1 VEGGSSADHP
11 SGSSQRPTHLV
22 VGRILRPHGMI
33 GEVVAEI
40 LTDFPDRFSLLKTVY
55 LGELHTPV
63 TLEGY
68 RMHGRRILLKLAGS
82 DHRDQADR
90 YRGNL
95 IYVPIDD
102 AIPLEEDRYYLYEI
116 VGLETW
122 TTEGEYLGRIEEVI
136 HTGSND
142 VYVVKDGDREVLIP
156 ALSDVVLDVD
166 VDAGRI
172 EVRLMKGLR

>member
-1 VEGGSSADHP
+1 MEGASKADHP
-11 SGSSQRPTHLV
+11 SSSSRQPTHLV
-22 VGRILRPHGMI
+22 VGRILRPHGMR
-33 GEVVAEI
+33 GEVEAEI
-40 LTDFPDRFSLLKTVY
+40 LTDYPERFSLLKTVY
-55 LGELHTPV
+55 LGEGHTPV

-68 RMHGRRILLKLAGS
+68 RMHGRRILLTLAGT
-82 DHRDQADR
+82 DHRDKADK
-90 YRGNL
+90 YRGDL
-95 IYVPIDD
+95 IYVPIDE
-102 AIPLEEDRYYLYEI
+102 AIPLGEDEYYLYEI

-122 TTEGEYLGRIEEVI
+122 TTEGEYLGRIEEVL

-172 EVRLMKGLR
+172 EVRLMKGLG